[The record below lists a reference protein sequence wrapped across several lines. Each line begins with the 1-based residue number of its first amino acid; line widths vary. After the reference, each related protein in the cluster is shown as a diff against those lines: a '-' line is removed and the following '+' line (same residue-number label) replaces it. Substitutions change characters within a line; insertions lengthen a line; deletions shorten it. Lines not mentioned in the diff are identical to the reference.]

1 MQRLSLILL
10 PLFLMSSG
18 AATAELN
25 SQDETCDGP
34 DFSTRVEA
42 CKLANR
48 LQKLENQLQKKYQRA
63 LKSYQSKEFSAEKSM
78 LTASQNAW
86 ISYSNKTCNFENQAY
101 GGFYSISRLR
111 CLVRL
116 NQLRLDEIYAGSE
129 NE

>member
-10 PLFLMSSG
+10 PLFLITGG
-18 AATAELN
+18 AAAAELN
-25 SQDETCDGP
+25 NQDETCEGP

-48 LQKLENQLQKKYQRA
+48 LHELENQLQKKYLRA
-63 LKSYQSKEFSAEKSM
+63 LKSYQSKEFSAEKSK
-78 LTASQNAW
+78 LIASQKAW
-86 ISYSNKTCNFENQAY
+86 INYSNKTCNFENQAY

-116 NQLRLDEIYAGSE
+116 TEARDDEIYAGS
-129 NE
+129 NEE